1 MIDFKPITIENK
13 ETYESFLLDGNE
25 RGCGFSFANLYLW
38 GRQNAAVLHNHLV
51 LFSHFN
57 CRSVYPY
64 PVGTGD
70 KKPVLDAI
78 IADAK
83 ERNIPCRLIGLRE
96 EDKELLN
103 ELYPGKFRIH
113 SDRDSQDYVYDINA
127 LADLSGRKY
136 HSKKNHYNRFRE
148 TYPDYKTEPL
158 SESNLSAVKQLVED
172 WYKIRLKEAPES
184 DFQMEHAA
192 LTKALC
198 HFKELEMEGL
208 VLRNETDIFAVTL
221 GSRANHN
228 TFDVHFEKARGGIDG
243 AYTAINCEFAKY
255 IREKYPEV
263 QFLNRE
269 EDMGIEGLR
278 KAKLSYRPHH
288 MIVKDWA
295 CLLEDGYD
303 Y

>member
-1 MIDFKPITIENK
+1 MIDFQPITLENRPA
-13 ETYESFLLDGNE
+13 YEPYLMDGIE
-25 RGCGFSFANLYLW
+25 RGCGHSFANLYLW
-38 GRQNAAVLHNHLV
+38 GRQTAAILHNHLV

-83 ERNIPCRLIGLRE
+83 ERNIPCRLTCLTE
-96 EDKELLN
+96 ADKQLLN
-103 ELYPGKFRIH
+103 ELYPGRFRIH
-113 SDRDSQDYVYDINA
+113 CDRDSHDYVYDINS

-136 HSKKNHYNRFRE
+136 HSKKNHYNRFCE
-148 TYPDYKTEPL
+148 TYPDYVAEPL
-158 SESNLSAVKQLVED
+158 TEANLSAVKQMVKD
-172 WYKIRLKEAPES
+172 WYDIRQKEAPVS
-184 DFQMEHAA
+184 DFQLEQAA
-192 LTKALC
+192 LSKALC
-198 HFKELEMEGL
+198 HFKELSMEGL
-208 VLRNETDIFAVTL
+208 VLRNDSDIFAVTL
-221 GSRANHN
+221 GSRVNHN

-243 AYTAINCEFAKY
+243 AYTAINREFADY
-255 IREKYPEV
+255 LRTKYPDVE
-263 QFLNRE
+263 FLNRE

-295 CLLEDGYD
+295 CLLEDEYD

>member
-1 MIDFKPITIENK
+1 MIHFQPITLEDK
-13 ETYESFLLDGNE
+13 AAYEAYLSDGNE
-25 RGCGFSFANLYLW
+25 RGCGHSFANLYLW
-38 GRQNAAVLHNHLV
+38 GRQNAAILQNHLV

-57 CRSVYPY
+57 CRSVYPF

-70 KKPVLDAI
+70 KKAVLDAI
-78 IADAK
+78 IADAN
-83 ERNIPCRLIGLRE
+83 ERNIPCRLTGLRE
-96 EDKELLN
+96 EDKQLLN
-103 ELYPGKFRIH
+103 DLYPGKFRIH
-113 SDRDSQDYVYDINA
+113 SDRDAYDYVYDIDS

-148 TYPDYKTEPL
+148 KYPDYTVEPL
-158 SESNLSAVKQLVED
+158 GKSNCSAVKEMITD
-172 WYKIRLKEAPES
+172 WFETRKREVPGS
-184 DFQMEHAA
+184 DFQMEQAA
-192 LTKALC
+192 LAKALC
-198 HFKELEMEGL
+198 HYEALEMEGL
-208 VLRNETDIFAVTL
+208 VLRSAADIFAVTL
-221 GSRANHN
+221 GSRVSSN
-228 TFDVHFEKARGGIDG
+228 TFDVHFEKARGEIDG
-243 AYTAINCEFAKY
+243 AYTAINCEFANY

-288 MIVKDWA
+288 MIIKDWA